1 MVGILT
7 LFKYVVNISCFCF
20 VFWKTTECLIKYLD
34 NPRGTK
40 VDIRYAANTEIFP
53 AITICADD
61 NGGMRWNASH
71 LRQCG
76 IPR

>member
-40 VDIRYAANTEIFP
+40 MDIWYTENFP

-61 NGGMRWNASH
+61 DTKDGMRWNASY

-76 IPR
+76 INR